1 MAVANN
7 QKRPFLNPNE
17 YSQENQFG
25 FSSCQTDSRLHFWQE
40 FRFWKI
46 MFQRE
51 RANQYS
57 SFITRNTK
65 H

>member
-1 MAVANN
+1 MAEANN
-7 QKRPFLNPNE
+7 QRPFLNPNE

-40 FRFWKI
+40 FWFWK
-46 MFQRE
+46 MKGLE
-51 RANQYS
+51 RGANQYS

>member
-25 FSSCQTDSRLHFWQE
+25 FSSCQTDSPLHFWQE
-40 FRFWKI
+40 FRFWK
-46 MFQRE
+46 MKGLE
-51 RANQYS
+51 RGG
-57 SFITRNTK
+57 
-65 H
+65 